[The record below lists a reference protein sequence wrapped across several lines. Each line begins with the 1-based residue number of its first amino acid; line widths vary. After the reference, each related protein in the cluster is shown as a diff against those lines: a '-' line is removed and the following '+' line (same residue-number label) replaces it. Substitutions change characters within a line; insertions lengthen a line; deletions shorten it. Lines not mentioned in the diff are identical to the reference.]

1 MAMKNSL
8 VTFGFT
14 DIEIQDLEMADLVSL
29 AKEKGLT
36 NMEIE
41 NLKSYRRLLK
51 VRIYGKDFRR
61 RERIYLERLREE
73 KILWEKEAVII
84 KQEIEWYQNQILV
97 LEVVELVEAME
108 WNDVV
113 ELTPIT
119 PQPHFM

>member
-51 VRIYGKDFRR
+51 VRIYGKDS
-61 RERIYLERLREE
+61 
-73 KILWEKEAVII
+73 
-84 KQEIEWYQNQILV
+84 QDQSV
-97 LEVVELVEAME
+97 LLLFIP
-108 WNDVV
+108 WSYCTFFGSFQ
-113 ELTPIT
+113 ELT
-119 PQPHFM
+119 M